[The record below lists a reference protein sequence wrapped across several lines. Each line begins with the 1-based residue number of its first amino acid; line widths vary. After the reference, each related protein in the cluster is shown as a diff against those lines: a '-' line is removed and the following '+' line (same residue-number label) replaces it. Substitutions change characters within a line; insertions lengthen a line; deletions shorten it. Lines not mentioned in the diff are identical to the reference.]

1 MLLGQGLQAVLSA
14 VAELAVPLSHMKQLM
29 LPETLEKEPGDVTEE
44 VTEEP
49 GDVTEEVTEDMK
61 PAIQEVNAELQ
72 EVKPCEESK
81 CSSGLN
87 PSEPFSGVISV
98 HT

>member
-1 MLLGQGLQAVLSA
+1 MSA
-14 VAELAVPLSHMKQLM
+14 VAELAVPFAHMKQLM
-29 LPETLEKEPGDVTEE
+29 LPETLENEPGDMTEE
-44 VTEEP
+44 VTEE
-49 GDVTEEVTEDMK
+49 MK

-81 CSSGLN
+81 CSSGHN